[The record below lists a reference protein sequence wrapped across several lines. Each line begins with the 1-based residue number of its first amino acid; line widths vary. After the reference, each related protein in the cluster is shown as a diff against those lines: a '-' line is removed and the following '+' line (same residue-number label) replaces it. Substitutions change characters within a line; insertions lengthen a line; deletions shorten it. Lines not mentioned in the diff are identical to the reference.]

1 MNQQN
6 GPYNGQNGSFYNNQK
21 NNQQKKDSNAL
32 TPQQIAVIA
41 ALATNALT
49 VRAVLVDNE
58 QNVEIVLQ
66 GNLRKQTQLEKIID
80 KVSEMPFGDVIDA
93 FMNRKK

>member
-6 GPYNGQNGSFYNNQK
+6 GPYSGQNGSFYNNQK
-21 NNQQKKDSNAL
+21 NNQQNKDSNAL

>member
-1 MNQQN
+1 MNRQN
-6 GPYNGQNGSFYNNQK
+6 GPYNCNRGQNGYNHNNQK
-21 NNQQKKDSNAL
+21 KESYNLS
-32 TPQQIAVIA
+32 PQQIAVIA

-58 QNVEIVLQ
+58 QNVEIVLH
-66 GNLRKQTQLEKIID
+66 GNLRQQTQLEKIID
-80 KVSEMPFGDVIDA
+80 KVSDMPFGDVIDA